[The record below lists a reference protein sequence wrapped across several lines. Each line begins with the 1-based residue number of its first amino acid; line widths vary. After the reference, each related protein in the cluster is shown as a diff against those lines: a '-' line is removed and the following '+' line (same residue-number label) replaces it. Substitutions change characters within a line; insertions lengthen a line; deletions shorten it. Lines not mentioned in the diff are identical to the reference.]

1 MSANVESMMYVGRVA
16 PWHGL
21 GVSVESAPTSEDAL
35 VAAGLDWQVGQKE
48 IFLPNNTLVEG
59 YKANV
64 RETDGQVLGI
74 VTDRY
79 TIVQN
84 KEAFAFVDDLLG
96 EGVQYETAGSLQNGK
111 KVWMLAKLPDK
122 YKILDDAVEPF
133 LVFTNS
139 HDGKGSIF
147 AAMTPIRVVCQNTLN
162 LALDKA
168 NRTWKT
174 HHVGKMASKMDE
186 AALTLQLGEQYM
198 TALSNEA
205 WNLAKV
211 KLSDTEI
218 EEYIKLLI
226 PIKDESSITQG
237 VINKR
242 KLRQALWSRYRYAPD
257 LQHIGKNAFRFINA
271 VSDFATHQE
280 PLRRTDTYKENL
292 FSKTIDGNALID
304 KAYQI
309 VKKSA

>member
-84 KEAFAFVDDLLG
+84 TEAFAFVDALLG
-96 EGVQYETAGSLQNGK
+96 EGVRYETAGSLQSGR
-111 KVWMLAKLPDK
+111 KVWMLAKLPNE
-122 YKILDDAVEPF
+122 YKILDDEIEPY

-147 AAMTPIRVVCQNTLN
+147 AAMTPVRVVCQNTLN
-162 LALDKA
+162 LALEKA
-168 NRTWKT
+168 SRMWKT
-174 HHVGKMASKMDE
+174 HHIGKMENKMDE
-186 AALTLQLGEQYM
+186 AAMTLQLGNQYM
-198 TALSNEA
+198 DALSRET
-205 WNLAKV
+205 WDLAKI
-211 KLSDTEI
+211 KLSDSAI

-226 PIKDESSITQG
+226 PIKDETLNTQS

-242 KLRQALWSRYRYAPD
+242 MLRQALWSRYRYAPD
-257 LQHIGKNAFRFINA
+257 LQHIGKNAFRFVNA
-271 VSDFATHQE
+271 VSDFATHQK

-309 VKKSA
+309 VKISA